1 LAPDKREAH
10 SAKGRKREKPLN
22 ILPCI
27 SINLSAC
34 RVERYSL
41 IFTLLASVN
50 LFQVYPRK
58 YRVQKHTSDAVKKL
72 SLSTHTHMD
81 AAAAAA
87 AVITRDQSNR
97 RVLFCFF
104 LLFFYFRG
112 LLDPPRWWWPDD
124 NEGQREIFQKLFF
137 LFLSLS
143 LSLVF
148 KNK

>member
-1 LAPDKREAH
+1 M
-10 SAKGRKREKPLN
+10 
-22 ILPCI
+22 CI

-41 IFTLLASVN
+41 IFTLLASVD

-72 SLSTHTHMD
+72 SRSPNTHMD
-81 AAAAAA
+81 AAASAA

-97 RVLFCFF
+97 RVFVLFFSSSCFF
-104 LLFFYFRG
+104 NFRG

-137 LFLSLS
+137 FSLF